1 MYAAADS
8 WLPAESMSIISK
20 SGKYVVHIVP
30 GESLGEVYGFG
41 GEKIGQHAKARYYRY
56 RNDAYEKYSE
66 FDLLN
71 PISPVIAEVAN
82 NGNLIT
88 IDNWHNIGYGYV
100 IVVYSSKGQV
110 INKYSLSN
118 IYKESDLG
126 GIERSTSSLWW
137 RCKEIPPEMERHN
150 RNYIIH
156 DFAGNKLSLDVKSGE
171 INSETGFGSCS
182 K

>member
-1 MYAAADS
+1 MYAIADS
-8 WLPAESMSIISK
+8 WLPAESTSIISK
-20 SGKYVVHIVP
+20 SGKFVVNIEP
-30 GESLGEVYGFG
+30 GVSLGEVYGFG
-41 GEKIGQHAKARYYRY
+41 GEKIGQHAIARYYRY

-88 IDNWHNIGYGYV
+88 IDNWHNIGYGNV
-100 IVVYSSKGQV
+100 IVIYSSKGQV
-110 INKYSLSN
+110 IKKYSLSD

-126 GIERSTSSLWW
+126 GMERTISSLWW
-137 RCKEIPPEMERHN
+137 RCNEIPPSMERRN

-156 DFAGNKLSLDVKSGE
+156 DFAGNKFFLDVKSGE
-171 INSETGFGSCS
+171 IMSEAGFGGCS